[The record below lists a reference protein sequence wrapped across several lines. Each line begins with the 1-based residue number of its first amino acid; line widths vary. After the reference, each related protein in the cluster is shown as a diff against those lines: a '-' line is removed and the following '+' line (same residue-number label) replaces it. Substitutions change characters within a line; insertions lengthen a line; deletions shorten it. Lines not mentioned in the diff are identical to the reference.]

1 MDRRMTTPIRRDWIS
16 KSLAGLILGLA
27 LGMAL
32 SALYNA
38 IDGSRAL
45 PIRGQ
50 LAMWIVAPVWLS
62 VQGGVYFFTSG
73 KRAWLWLGGATL
85 GTSATALA
93 MCIL

>member
-1 MDRRMTTPIRRDWIS
+1 MDRHMSTPIHRDWIS

-38 IDGSRAL
+38 IDSSRAL

-62 VQGGVYFFTSG
+62 AQGGVYFFTSG
-73 KRAWLWLGGATL
+73 MRAWLWLGAATV

-93 MCIL
+93 LCIA